1 MKQASPVYSQEEP
14 KTVIEAIATGKEGA
28 IMMDFYLKG
37 KLELAKLVVTEPW
50 NHLNKIENDEEIK
63 ELALTYRPYYH
74 WKNVTKEDYKDRER
88 VPRVKA
94 TILPADVRKSTF
106 DEVESTLTEEDAL
119 NEVNRCMSCGC
130 LDGYECKLREY
141 ATLYGAEQQKY
152 AGQLHMDAIDDDNNK
167 CILCGRCV
175 NLTHEI
181 TGEGL
186 IDNLDR
192 GFETKNGPPI
202 GMKFGEVKG
211 DFIGQFVDECPTGA
225 FGINTPFNKN
235 GPWNV
240 APMPTVCNGCGIG
253 CEMNVDV
260 YMGFAVNISAKDDS
274 WNHGLVCDKPRFN
287 RSWEVK
293 VEKPMKKSKDDF
305 VEITTDEAKELIQKN
320 IKDLAIVLAPDTT
333 IDEAEE
339 IMKFSKEKGFKI
351 GAIFD
356 EGISTAKLAN
366 IFTSKRIK
374 LGVSLD
380 DYPLLKPFIHIAKKD
395 GAILTDVDYDIAII
409 EAPGQPEEVPTIIMH
424 KGLNEVGLIQLGLKK
439 VPKAKSY
446 LIIGS
451 SEVKLS
457 GFIMSMGYN
466 KDADVILP
474 IPAWISRA
482 GKVVTI
488 EGRELEVKK
497 ILEGLKIID
506 ILRSFF

>member
-1 MKQASPVYSQEEP
+1 
-14 KTVIEAIATGKEGA
+14 
-28 IMMDFYLKG
+28 
-37 KLELAKLVVTEPW
+37 
-50 NHLNKIENDEEIK
+50 
-63 ELALTYRPYYH
+63 
-74 WKNVTKEDYKDRER
+74 
-88 VPRVKA
+88 
-94 TILPADVRKSTF
+94 
-106 DEVESTLTEEDAL
+106 
-119 NEVNRCMSCGC
+119 
-130 LDGYECKLREY
+130 
-141 ATLYGAEQQKY
+141 
-152 AGQLHMDAIDDDNNK
+152 
-167 CILCGRCV
+167 
-175 NLTHEI
+175 
-181 TGEGL
+181 
-186 IDNLDR
+186 
-192 GFETKNGPPI
+192 
-202 GMKFGEVKG
+202 
-211 DFIGQFVDECPTGA
+211 
-225 FGINTPFNKN
+225 
-235 GPWNV
+235 
-240 APMPTVCNGCGIG
+240 
-253 CEMNVDV
+253 
-260 YMGFAVNISAKDDS
+260 
-274 WNHGLVCDKPRFN
+274 
-287 RSWEVK
+287 
-293 VEKPMKKSKDDF
+293 
-305 VEITTDEAKELIQKN
+305 LIQKN